1 MASAAEHEPHGM
13 HQTKKA
19 TASGWIGSALEYYDF
34 FIYATAA
41 SLVFPQLF
49 FPKGDPTVAIVA
61 SLATYGV
68 GYVAR
73 PIGAFFLG
81 HWGDT
86 HGRKTV
92 LLVCMFLMGISTMG
106 VGVLPTYAQV
116 GWLAPLLLVI
126 LRLIQGFAVAGEIS
140 GASSMILEHAPFGRR
155 GYFASFTLQGVQA
168 GQIFA
173 AAVFLPLA
181 HFMSPDA
188 FQSWG
193 WRIPF
198 LASVVVIIAGFIIR
212 RKVDETPAFAEEA
225 EQRELPK
232 SPIIT
237 AITESWPNIIRVI
250 CMALMNVIPV
260 VTAIFGAAYAV
271 QPGYKI
277 GFHADVYL
285 WIPVLGNIVAVVVI
299 PIVGNLSDKIGRR
312 PPMIV
317 GALVSG
323 LMSFGYLY
331 AISIH
336 NVPLAIVMSLVMWGV
351 VYQGYNAVFPSFY
364 PELFPTRSRVSGMAI
379 AQNIGTA
386 ITALLPALFVAVAPP
401 GATDIPM
408 KIGALTLAITI
419 VCAIAAWSAPET
431 YRTHMNDLGNPDAAP
446 VPKGEYDRLR
456 EQAVAAA

>member
-13 HQTKKA
+13 QQTRKA

-41 SLVFPQLF
+41 SLVFPELF

-181 HFMSPDA
+181 HYMSPDA

-225 EQRELPK
+225 EHRELPK

-237 AITESWPNIIRVI
+237 ALTESWPNIIRVI

-285 WIPVLGNIVAVVVI
+285 WIPVLGNIVAVIVI
-299 PIVGNLSDKIGRR
+299 PIVGNLSDRIGRR
-312 PPMIV
+312 PPMIF

-323 LMSFGYLY
+323 VLSFGYLY

-364 PELFPTRSRVSGMAI
+364 PELFPTRTRVSGMAI

-401 GATDIPM
+401 GAMDIPM
-408 KIGALTLAITI
+408 KIGALTLGITI

-456 EQAVAAA
+456 EQAVAA